1 MIGKISLA
9 AGLVV
14 LATAFGPSLA
24 SAASIAPQSTLG
36 VTKSDS
42 SLMQTVQWGGRCRAW
57 RHECASRWGWRSRGY
72 FRCVARHSC

>member
-14 LATAFGPSLA
+14 LATAFGPSIA

-42 SLMQTVQWGGRCRAW
+42 SLVQTVQWRRCRAW
-57 RHECASRWGWRSRGY
+57 RNECAARWGWRTRGY
-72 FRCVARHSC
+72 FRCVARHGC